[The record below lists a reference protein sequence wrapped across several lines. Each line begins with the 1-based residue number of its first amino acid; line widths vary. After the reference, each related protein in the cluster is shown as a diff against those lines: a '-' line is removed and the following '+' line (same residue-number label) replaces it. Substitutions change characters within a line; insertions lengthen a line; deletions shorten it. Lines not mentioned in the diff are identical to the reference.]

1 MRKLMTIL
9 LLALLGTGPVHA
21 GHDDG
26 VPRYATP
33 GYGYPGNHDI
43 ARAAHQMEY
52 AAERFHEQLR
62 HNRVHRDAARDAK
75 RLAAEAREF
84 HREVEKGRDY
94 RRVRDDYAD
103 LARAFEHARREFG
116 GRYDWRHERYFRAD
130 FRYVERAFANLNRTI
145 HFADRGYSRYGEP
158 DRYAWKR

>member
-1 MRKLMTIL
+1 MSLTDEISTALTDAMRRQDVTRLG
-9 LLALLGTGPVHA
+9 ALRMLK
-21 GHDDG
+21 
-26 VPRYATP
+26 
-33 GYGYPGNHDI
+33 
-43 ARAAHQMEY
+43 AAFM
-52 AAERFHEQLR
+52 
-62 HNRVHRDAARDAK
+62 N
-75 RLAAEAREF
+75 
-84 HREVEKGRDY
+84 REVEKGRDY